1 MFLFVFPKVL
11 ITLFI
16 TEDQKYYIAG
26 FQTEERVSVASSN
39 LWQSNGFNN
48 LGEPKG
54 IMQQCSKLREKKKDI
69 SLSTD
74 SRKSKTWKKHKG

>member
-39 LWQSNGFNN
+39 L
-48 LGEPKG
+48 
-54 IMQQCSKLREKKKDI
+54 
-69 SLSTD
+69 
-74 SRKSKTWKKHKG
+74 